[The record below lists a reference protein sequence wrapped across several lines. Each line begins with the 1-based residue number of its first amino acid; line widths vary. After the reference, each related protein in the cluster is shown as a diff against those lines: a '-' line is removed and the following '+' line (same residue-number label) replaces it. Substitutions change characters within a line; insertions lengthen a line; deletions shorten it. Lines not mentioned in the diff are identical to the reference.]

1 MVFGKSKAA
10 KIATVIGEG
19 TVLKGSIMFSG
30 GLHVDGRV
38 EGNVQAEPDSSSALT
53 LSEKGIIDGDIHVP
67 NVIINGEVNG
77 DVYGGNKVELAPKA
91 QVTGTV
97 YYNLLEMAMGASV
110 NGQLIHSKEPQRRIG
125 YDGGDNPNNS
135 KPGSEASQAAASQA
149 AASQAAAR
157 QAAAKQAAA
166 KQAAAKQALAA
177 KSAAAKE
184 NAGKTTTIKGQ
195 ATMKDI

>member
-19 TVLKGSIMFSG
+19 TVLKGSIIFSG

-38 EGNVQAEPDSSSALT
+38 QGNVQAEPDSASAIT

-77 DVYGGNKVELAPKA
+77 DVYGGQRVELAPKA
-91 QVTGTV
+91 RVTGTV

-125 YDGGDNPNNS
+125 YDGGEKAENDRPD
-135 KPGSEASQAAASQA
+135 AAK
-149 AASQAAAR
+149 

-166 KQAAAKQALAA
+166 KQAAAKQMAA
-177 KSAAAKE
+177 KQAAAKQAAAQKQTVAKE
-184 NAGKTTTIKGQ
+184 DASKTTIKGQ
-195 ATMKDI
+195 ATMKDM

>member
-19 TVLKGSIMFSG
+19 TVLKGSIIFSG

-77 DVYGGNKVELAPKA
+77 DVYGGQRVELAPKA
-91 QVTGTV
+91 RVTGTV

-125 YDGGDNPNNS
+125 YDGGENAAND
-135 KPGSEASQAAASQA
+135 KASAAKQAAAKQA
-149 AASQAAAR
+149 V
-157 QAAAKQAAA
+157 AKQAAA
-166 KQAAAKQALAA
+166 KQAAAKQAVAA
-177 KSAAAKE
+177 KAAAAKD
-184 NAGKTTTIKGQ
+184 NASKTTTIKGQ
-195 ATMKDI
+195 ATMKDM

>member
-19 TVLKGSIMFSG
+19 TVLKGSIIFSG

-53 LSEKGIIDGDIHVP
+53 LSEKGVIDGDIHVP

-77 DVYGGNKVELAPKA
+77 DVYGGQRVELAPKA
-91 QVTGTV
+91 RVTGTV

-125 YDGGDNPNNS
+125 YDGGEKAEND
-135 KPGSEASQAAASQA
+135 KPAVADKQAAAKQA
-149 AASQAAAR
+149 AAKQV
-157 QAAAKQAAA
+157 AAKQAAA
-166 KQAAAKQALAA
+166 KQAAAKQAAMQ
-177 KSAAAKE
+177 KQAAAKE
-184 NAGKTTTIKGQ
+184 GASKTTIKGQ

>member
-19 TVLKGSIMFSG
+19 TVLKGSILFSG

-38 EGNVQAEPDSSSALT
+38 QGNVQAEPDSTSALT

-77 DVYGGNKVELAPKA
+77 DVYGGNRVELAPKA

-125 YDGGDNPNNS
+125 YDGGDNSNNK
-135 KPGSEASQAAASQA
+135 KPEAEAG
-149 AASQAAAR
+149 

-166 KQAAAKQALAA
+166 KQAAMKQAVAKQAAAKQAEAA

-184 NAGKTTTIKGQ
+184 SAGNTTTIKGQ
-195 ATMKDI
+195 ATMKDM

>member
-19 TVLKGSIMFSG
+19 TVLKGSILFSG

-38 EGNVQAEPDSSSALT
+38 QGNVQAEPDSSSALT

-110 NGQLIHSKEPQRRIG
+110 NGQLIHSKESQRRIG
-125 YDGGDNPNNS
+125 YDGGENSNNN
-135 KPGSEASQAAASQA
+135 KPGAEASQAAAN
-149 AASQAAAR
+149 QAAAR

-166 KQAAAKQALAA
+166 KQAAAKQAAAKQAVTA
-177 KSAAAKE
+177 KSAAKE
-184 NAGKTTTIKGQ
+184 NPGNTTTIKGQ